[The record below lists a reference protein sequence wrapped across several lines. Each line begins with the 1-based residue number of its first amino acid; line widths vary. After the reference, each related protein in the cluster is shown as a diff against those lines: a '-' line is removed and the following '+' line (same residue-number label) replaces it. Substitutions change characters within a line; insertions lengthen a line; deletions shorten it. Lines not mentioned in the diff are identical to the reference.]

1 MTIPDDRKYTQT
13 HEWARVEGNIV
24 TMGITQY
31 AADEL
36 TDITY
41 AELPEVGST
50 VTAGQPCGEIESV
63 KATSELLCAVSG
75 RVVETNERLREHP
88 EYVNQDAYG
97 KGWMIRLEA
106 VDIGPLD
113 GLMDAA
119 AYERH
124 TAGG

>member
-1 MTIPDDRKYTQT
+1 MTIPDDRKYTPT
-13 HEWARVEGNIV
+13 HEWAKIEGNIV

-36 TDITY
+36 TDITF

>member
-1 MTIPDDRKYTQT
+1 MTIPDDRKYTPT
-13 HEWARVEGNIV
+13 HEWAKIEGNIV

-75 RVVETNERLREHP
+75 RVVETNELLREHP

-97 KGWMIRLEA
+97 KGWMIRVEA
-106 VDIGPLD
+106 ADIGPLD

>member
-75 RVVETNERLREHP
+75 RVVETNERLRDHP